1 MMVILDRWILMKA
14 LAYGKIIDIGCNIG
28 DMFGERATN
37 VDIHS
42 LEEKR
47 KESGNP
53 NLVIPNFVQADANH
67 LPFGNLEFDTA
78 VLGEILEHMEDPVA
92 TLNEAQRVAK
102 LILFSVPNEW
112 QWSAEMKPF
121 THYDHKTNFDEQKV
135 FDVILESKLRLI
147 EYFKIMYA
155 GWSYFIV
162 QGLSKNYDRNWMA
175 VTKFEPQK
183 TMDFV

>member
-1 MMVILDRWILMKA
+1 MIVFDRGTLMRA
-14 LAYGKIIDIGCNIG
+14 LAQGRIVDIGCNLG
-28 DMFGERATN
+28 EMFRDKATN

-42 LEEKR
+42 LEDKR

-53 NLVIPNFVQADANH
+53 NLIIPNFVQADANR
-67 LPFGNLEFDTA
+67 LPFANQEFTTA
-78 VLGEILEHMEDPVA
+78 VLGEILEHMDDPVA

-102 LILFSVPNEW
+102 IILFSVPNEY
-112 QWSAEMKPF
+112 QWSEEKKPF

-135 FDVILESKLRLI
+135 FELVLKSELRLI

-162 QGLSKNYDRNWMA
+162 QGISKYHEGFYL
-175 VTKFEPQK
+175 K
-183 TMDFV
+183 